1 MAIDEYL
8 EPRKRVKPQKEL
20 SVKEQRF
27 LDLILDGWTKI
38 SASLEVF
45 FGEEDWEDEVI
56 REKAKRKYSGLLNT
70 KRAVKYLAL
79 NRNRALIFVPTD
91 MDKVATH
98 ISDICFGNAVR
109 KIQKMDKDGNVVE
122 LEETPGFQDQIA
134 AAIFLKNYCEFL
146 ERKKTIPVRFEDR
159 KDEIDE
165 KAKKFTEGWKTRR
178 IEQSPFVRRNLTE
191 DVLSDQIDREVEAYD
206 SGGER

>member
-70 KRAVKYLAL
+70 KRAVKNLAL